1 MELIR
6 KNWWVLAL
14 QGLFLFAVGA
24 LVLLETFLLA
34 EVLNFLGLVF
44 VVFGVLML
52 IWGIRSRKSSG
63 NWWGLTFF
71 GLIQAALGTLV
82 LVYPSEASE
91 IFDITIGSFAI
102 IIGLAQFILG
112 IGRKANRLMFFA
124 NGLVSAVVGVLII
137 FDPFESE
144 EAVPFLVALF
154 SAILGIFIIYYS
166 VKLRNYANALAQQ
179 KREKRLKADE
189 EKRRKAQQDEA
200 PAQNKDDQG
209 KGNNSESGETE
220 KPKN

>member
-1 MELIR
+1 M
-6 KNWWVLAL
+6 

-71 GLIQAALGTLV
+71 GLLQAALGTLV

>member
-82 LVYPSEASE
+82 LVYPTEASE

-137 FDPFESE
+137 FDPFQSE

-189 EKRRKAQQDEA
+189 EKQRKAQQDEA
-200 PAQNKDDQG
+200 PAQNKDDQE
-209 KGNNSESGETE
+209 KENNSESGETD